1 MDVDVTFKRDGNL
14 WRCTVVVRCRYYS
27 GTCLT
32 PDGAASDAIYSMG
45 YLPDSVRAKAV
56 EAVRKALANLSSPGL
71 PDN

>member
-1 MDVDVTFKRDGNL
+1 
-14 WRCTVVVRCRYYS
+14 
-27 GTCLT
+27 
-32 PDGAASDAIYSMG
+32 MG